1 MKSIGQSNSF
11 CWVIEEGLEAS
22 DIVTS
27 FPYYTRSRT
36 DVILE
41 EGEEWG
47 STSETVPKINHSR
60 VRYCNINL
68 DVKDVNNLQILFQGY
83 IITCKL

>member
-1 MKSIGQSNSF
+1 M
-11 CWVIEEGLEAS
+11 VIEEGLEAS

-27 FPYYTRSRT
+27 FPYYIGSRT

-47 STSETVPKINHSR
+47 STSETVLEINHSW
-60 VRYCNINL
+60 VRYHI
-68 DVKDVNNLQILFQGY
+68 Y
-83 IITCKL
+83 IYIYIYIY